1 MAGADH
7 FEPLLRGEREP
18 YWFIG
23 GQVIDIKLDGAQTG
37 GAFLLLEVT
46 VEPDGG
52 APQPHVHSR
61 EDETLMLLEGEV
73 TVVVGG
79 KRRTVLPGDV
89 VFFPRNVPHSFENTG
104 GVRARG
110 LGVVTPAGLE
120 AFFREL
126 SVPKVGGER
135 PPGYTEPDESAV
147 RAAAERVGMELL

>member
-1 MAGADH
+1 MPGTGH

-23 GQVIDIKLDGAQTG
+23 SQVIDIKLDGARTG
-37 GAFLLLEVT
+37 GAFLLLEVI

-52 APQPHVHSR
+52 APQPHVHSH

-73 TVVVGG
+73 TVTVGNE
-79 KRRTVLPGDV
+79 RRTVLPGDI

-126 SVPKVGGER
+126 SVPKTGDER
-135 PPGYTEPDESAV
+135 PPGYTEPDEGAV